1 MIKAVF
7 FDWFNTLARY
17 EPPREVLQSQVLA
30 KFGIHVS
37 PQEIMPALFIADRNF
52 FEENAIPPVRERSPE
67 EQAKIYARY
76 QQTILTEAGVG
87 FLVEPDMLMR
97 IMKKVHQ
104 LSRGMRFVL
113 FDDVLPT
120 LKRLKGLK
128 EQSFITGLLTNL
140 KKDMKPI
147 CRELGI
153 DPYLNFTVTSGEL
166 GFDKPQ
172 APFFMAALQ
181 QAGVDASEAIHVGD
195 QYKIDVV
202 GAKGVGI
209 NPILLDRY
217 NLYPE
222 TSDCPRIHSLT
233 ELTDYL

>member
-30 KFGIHVS
+30 EFGIHVS
-37 PQEIMPALFIADRNF
+37 PQELMPALFIADRDF
-52 FEENAIPPVRERSPE
+52 FEENSVSPVRKRSPE

-76 QQTILTEAGVG
+76 QQTILTEVGVNFSG
-87 FLVEPDMLMR
+87 EPDMLMK
-97 IMKKVHQ
+97 IMKKAQQ
-104 LSRGMRFVL
+104 LSQGMRFVL

-120 LKRLKGLK
+120 LKRLKELK
-128 EQSFITGLLTNL
+128 GRSLVTGLLTNL
-140 KKDMKPI
+140 DKDVRPI

-153 DPYLNFTVTSGEL
+153 EQYLNFTLTSGEV
-166 GFDKPQ
+166 GFDKPRP
-172 APFFMAALQ
+172 PFFLAALR

-195 QYKIDVV
+195 QYKVDVV
-202 GAKGVGI
+202 GARGVGI
-209 NPILLDRY
+209 TPILLDRY
-217 NLYPE
+217 KLYSE
-222 TSDCPRIHSLT
+222 VSDCPRIHSLT